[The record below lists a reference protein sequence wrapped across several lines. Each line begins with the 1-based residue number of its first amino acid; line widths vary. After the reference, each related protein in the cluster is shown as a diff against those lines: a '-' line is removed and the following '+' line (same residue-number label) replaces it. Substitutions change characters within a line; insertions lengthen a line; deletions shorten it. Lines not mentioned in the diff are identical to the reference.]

1 MQIRHTHTR
10 YVHIHEHIDCVHIH
24 KHYMHN
30 HIRHVHIHMPMKFYH
45 SLVSQLER
53 NTMTLIG
60 DSATIIWWSQLYD
73 KNHMITIIWSTNHME
88 IKLCFSVI
96 TNIIYLIW
104 LTVHWSLIWSYFRQW
119 SLIWSYF
126 RQWSPGSPAAESPNG
141 IPCPAQPE
149 IWIEKYFNSDIVTL

>member
-1 MQIRHTHTR
+1 M
-10 YVHIHEHIDCVHIH
+10 
-24 KHYMHN
+24 
-30 HIRHVHIHMPMKFYH
+30 
-45 SLVSQLER
+45 
-53 NTMTLIG
+53 
-60 DSATIIWWSQLYD
+60 
-73 KNHMITIIWSTNHME
+73 MITIIWSTNHME

-149 IWIEKYFNSDIVTL
+149 IWIEKYFNIGTLWHYSMSSEYCALYYIDKLFVIISSIMMIIFIIIIIVKGWSWSFVFYRIILLAWW